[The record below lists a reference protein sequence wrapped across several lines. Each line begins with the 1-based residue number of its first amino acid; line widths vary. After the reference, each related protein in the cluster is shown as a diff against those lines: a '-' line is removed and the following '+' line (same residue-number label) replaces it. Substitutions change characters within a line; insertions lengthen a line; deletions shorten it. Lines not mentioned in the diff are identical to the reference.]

1 MSEDCLFLTIW
12 TPSARP
18 AAPRPVMV
26 WLHGGG
32 FNAGSGSSPPT
43 DGSALARDHDVVV
56 VAINH
61 RLGALGYL
69 RLDAVSGG
77 RINDSANVGTRDQAL
92 ALRWVRNNIEAFG
105 GDPHNVTIFGESG
118 GGWKVSVL
126 LGSPLAAGLFHHAVI
141 QSGPCLEVCEPAAA
155 DAVAERL
162 LAELGLAKDSVEGIF
177 DLPTERIVEAQ
188 TRVQMALGPAVI
200 PNFLRGFAPSIEP
213 ELMPRHPFHPDASP
227 ISRDVDVMV
236 GWNRTEMTLFAPL
249 ADLEADEGR
258 MVSKVEA
265 LAGEDAHE
273 LIGRYR
279 ARAPEASPAQLWAFI
294 QSDLTMVPFAPQIAQ
309 RHAALG
315 AGGSYVYRFDWRTPA
330 LDGKLMSPHALEI
343 PFVFGTLAATDELA
357 GPGDPD
363 LSRDMMRAWT
373 AFASTGNPNHPESSL
388 PDWPTFSSENRAIM
402 LLDSRSTVDPDPYAD
417 VRDLLEGIATRLGQR
432 QGLG

>member
-1 MSEDCLFLTIW
+1 
-12 TPSARP
+12 
-18 AAPRPVMV
+18 MV

-56 VAINH
+56 VAVNH

-126 LGSPLAAGLFHHAVI
+126 LGSPLASGLFHHAII
-141 QSGPCLEVCEPAAA
+141 QSGPCLEVSEPDAA
-155 DAVAERL
+155 DAVAGRL
-162 LAELGLAKDSVEGIF
+162 LDELGLDESSVEGIF
-177 DLPTERIVEAQ
+177 DLPAERIVEAQ
-188 TRVQMALGPAVI
+188 TRVQFALGPAPI
-200 PNFLRGFAPSIEP
+200 PNFFRGFMPSIEQEP
-213 ELMPRHPFHPDASP
+213 MPRHPFHPDASP
-227 ISRDVDVMV
+227 LSRDVDVMV

-258 MVSKVEA
+258 MTSKVEA
-265 LAGEDAHE
+265 LAGDDAGE
-273 LIGRYR
+273 LIERYR
-279 ARAPEASPAQLWAFI
+279 ARSPEANPGQLWAFI
-294 QSDLTMVPFAPQIAQ
+294 QSDLVMVPFAPQIAQ
-309 RHAALG
+309 RHSALG

-343 PFVFGTLAATDELA
+343 PFVFGTLGATDELA

-363 LSRDMMRAWT
+363 LSRDMMRSWT
-373 AFASTGNPNHPESSL
+373 AFASTGNPNHSESSL
-388 PDWPTFSSENRAIM
+388 PHWPTFSSENRAIM
-402 LLDSRSTVDPDPYAD
+402 LLDSHSTVDTDPYAD
-417 VRDLLEGIATRLGQR
+417 VRDLLEGIVARLR
-432 QGLG
+432 QGQGAS